1 MFGNLKAKTD
11 QSDKKA
17 DKSTASVNKSVAEE
31 EGDAEGEEDVTG
43 EEYDPHYEPIVPLPE
58 AIDVKTGE
66 EDEEVVFNERAK
78 LFRYNVDT
86 KEWKER
92 GVGQIKLLH
101 HPVNGKHHGN

>member
-1 MFGNLKAKTD
+1 M
-11 QSDKKA
+11 
-17 DKSTASVNKSVAEE
+17 
-31 EGDAEGEEDVTG
+31 
-43 EEYDPHYEPIVPLPE
+43 
-58 AIDVKTGE
+58 KTGE